1 MGETHKHNVE
11 RKKPE
16 TKDFIACDSMEAKL
30 VYGPRSQKVVTPG
43 EELCL
48 EGNTRGFLGAGNVV
62 S

>member
-1 MGETHKHNVE
+1 MVLEV
-11 RKKPE
+11 R
-16 TKDFIACDSMEAKL
+16 I
-30 VYGPRSQKVVTPG
+30 VVTPG